1 MNRPLPAFPRHALV
15 PLLLLALLCLLAPPA
30 NAARLRPAQPQVE
43 LEIVDRDTGLSLPQ
57 YRHGGQGWIPGEPG
71 HRYAVRL
78 RNRTGARVLAVLS
91 VDGINAIDGST
102 ARPDQAGYVLG
113 PWQTLEVS
121 GWRKSLGTVAQFV
134 FVDPSA
140 SYAVRTGRPD
150 NLGVIGVAVF
160 RERARYP
167 HAGGAIA
174 PPSPSVERARG
185 TTAKSTSA
193 NAGPANDAA
202 RSESGAAGAS
212 GEYEAPARLGTGH
225 GAIEGSQAYYT
236 AFERQGAPSQVT
248 ELRYDT
254 RTALRARGL
263 RIDTHDYNDMP
274 YAGSGRPRAFPGFVP
289 DP

>member
-1 MNRPLPAFPRHALV
+1 MNRPLHAFQPRALV
-15 PLLLLALLCLLAPPA
+15 PLLLLALLCLLAAPA
-30 NAARLRPAQPQVE
+30 TAARLRPPQPQVE

-57 YRHGGQGWIPGEPG
+57 YRHGGQGWVPGEPG

-78 RNRTGARVLAVLS
+78 RNRTGTRVLAVLS
-91 VDGINAIDGST
+91 VDGINAIDGRT
-102 ARPDQAGYVLG
+102 AAPDQAGYVLG

-121 GWRKSLGTVAQFV
+121 GWRKSLGSVAQFV

-140 SYAVRTGRPD
+140 SYAARTGRPD

-167 HAGGAIA
+167 YASGAIA
-174 PPSPSVERARG
+174 PPPPSSERARE
-185 TTAKSTSA
+185 ASA
-193 NAGPANDAA
+193 QSRSADAGAASDAA
-202 RSESGAAGAS
+202 RNERRASGAF
-212 GEYEAPARLGTGH
+212 GESEAPARLGTGH

-236 AFERQGAPSQVT
+236 AFERESAPSQVT

-254 RTALRARGL
+254 RSALRARGL
-263 RIDTHDYNDMP
+263 RIDPPDYYAMP
-274 YAGSGRPRAFPGFVP
+274 YDGGGRPQAFPGFVP